1 MPELPEVETVKTG
14 LRPYVL
20 NQKILNVVIRNH
32 NFRWPIADDF
42 ANNVKTCTIKS
53 ISRRSKYLLFG
64 TDYGTII
71 IHLGMS
77 GVLLLADQKQPV
89 NKHDHVDFILSNN
102 KIMRLNDPR
111 RFGCVLWTKQHPL
124 KHKLLQ
130 DLAPEPLSKDFN
142 CEYLKQKICN
152 RKTLIKS
159 ALMNSKL
166 VVGVGNIYASETLF
180 ASKINP
186 LRRAY
191 QIKDYEIKLLVVAI
205 KEVLSK
211 AINAG
216 GTTLKDFTNINGRPG
231 YFKQELLVYGR
242 KGEKCKVCQ
251 TIIKQTKITNRA
263 TYYCPICQPE

>member
-14 LRPYVL
+14 LKPFVL
-20 NQKILNVVIRNH
+20 NQKIVDVVIRNH

-42 ANNVKTCTIKS
+42 ANNVKNCTIKS

-77 GVLLLADQKQPV
+77 GVLLLVEQKNPV

-102 KIMRLNDPR
+102 KIIRLNDPR
-111 RFGCVLWTKQHPL
+111 RFGCVLWTKHNPL
-124 KHKLLQ
+124 KHKLLK
-130 DLAPEPLSKDFN
+130 DLAPEPFSKDFN
-142 CEYLKQKICN
+142 CQYLKQKLSS

-166 VVGVGNIYASETLF
+166 VVGVGNIYASEVLF

-186 LRRAY
+186 FRQAY
-191 QIKDYEIKLLVVAI
+191 QIKDCELKLLIVAI
-205 KEVLSK
+205 KKILFI
-211 AINAG
+211 AISAG
-216 GTTLKDFTNINGRPG
+216 GTTLKDFTNINGKPG
-231 YFKQELLVYGR
+231 YFKQKLLVYGR
-242 KGEKCKVCQ
+242 EGEKCKLCH
-251 TIIKQTKITNRA
+251 TTIKQTKISNRA
-263 TYYCPICQPE
+263 TYYCPICQPK